1 LSQESV
7 AFNPGLPPLQV
18 ALIALLSL
26 AASSSTSSTAETLTT
41 TIARVA
47 LVEAYDGETVALTSW
62 EDRTSQ
68 LLAALAPEARMD
80 AFVLSP
86 EAAAVAA
93 PAPKI

>member
-1 LSQESV
+1 M

-26 AASSSTSSTAETLTT
+26 AASSSSTSSTAETLTT

>member
-1 LSQESV
+1 M

-26 AASSSTSSTAETLTT
+26 AASSSTSSSSTAETLTT

>member
-1 LSQESV
+1 M

-26 AASSSTSSTAETLTT
+26 AASSSTSRSTAETLTT